1 MADTIIQQ
9 DPQNANR
16 GTVRGRG
23 MVERSLQQYGAG
35 RSVLVDRNGVII
47 AGNKT
52 AEIAQELGIP
62 VTVIESDGTTLYA
75 IKRTDLDLATDDAA
89 KALGV
94 ADNRASETGLEWDP
108 SVLQSFIDDGL
119 DLEQFWFPQELAQSL
134 AATDEPFDPMVE
146 WEGMPEFEQEDQ
158 RPVKQIVINFASEA
172 DLERFAR
179 LVEQNV
185 MMTTKSIWYPR
196 RERITPR
203 EFAYASEDTE

>member
-1 MADTIIQQ
+1 
-9 DPQNANR
+9 NK

-94 ADNRASETGLEWDP
+94 ADNRASETGLDWDP
-108 SVLQSFIDDGL
+108 DVLQSFMDDGL
-119 DLEQFWFPQELAQSL
+119 DLEQFWFPDELADVL
-134 AATDEPFDPMVE
+134 NVAPDFAAVGIDEQGRLDEKQMQTC
-146 WEGMPEFEQEDQ
+146 PECGHVF
-158 RPVKQIVINFASEA
+158 
-172 DLERFAR
+172 
-179 LVEQNV
+179 
-185 MMTTKSIWYPR
+185 
-196 RERITPR
+196 
-203 EFAYASEDTE
+203 